1 VEVLQLAGIGVLAG
15 ALGALLGVGGGV
27 ILVPGLIFLAGL
39 PFSSAVATSLVCVVA
54 TSVAGSAV
62 YLRRNAVDVPV
73 AVELQ
78 CFTVL
83 GAVAAGLAAAVVPV
97 APLFLAFATLLAVTS
112 VRMWPRETRATP
124 AVRHPRAPT
133 PVAAGAS
140 VGAGV
145 VSGLLGVGGGVLNVP
160 ILHLLLGL
168 SFDRAVAT
176 SILMIGVT
184 ASAAAAVYLVR
195 GVVDL
200 PVAAAT
206 MLGTF
211 AGASL
216 AAVTGRRVSQRLLTM
231 GFSLLLLY
239 VAFRMVLRG
248 IEQL

>member
-1 VEVLQLAGIGVLAG
+1 MEVLQLAGIGVLAG